1 MKALFLTQL
10 WPEQNASG
18 ASTRTLQL
26 IQFFLHRGWQVNVWS
41 DAEPNG
47 HEQVLRD
54 VGCQTL
60 RVAPNDDSFDAEL
73 VAVDPQMV
81 VFDRFSMEEKF
92 SFRILRNCPNALR
105 VLDTV
110 DLHSVRLARGKQI
123 KQFKQLKE
131 QGDAVLCCPDLDFES
146 YTDQSDGTWE
156 RELAAILRS
165 DLVLVVSDY
174 ERDLLVH
181 QLKVPQEILLLCRLT
196 YPPRMMAAPGFEERQ
211 GFVALGCFRH
221 PPNVDAFNYLSRIFW
236 PRLRGR
242 LPNAI
247 LHVWGSHMGPSA
259 PIQSSRQAGIFVKGH
274 APSAFLALEQARV
287 HLALVRYGA
296 GIKSKISD
304 SFFAGTPSVTTRI
317 GAEGMLDGADF
328 PGFVS
333 SALDEAIEHAVL
345 LHEDKTVWQEKASL
359 CGAVLH
365 ASYDEKST
373 LKPLEEKVNSILQN
387 LPGQRRYNPLG
398 RVLWHQSFR
407 STEYFSRWIQTKQ
420 VLAEVPPRGAGP
432 VDT

>member
-1 MKALFLTQL
+1 MKALFLAQL

-26 IQFFLHRGWQVNVWS
+26 IQFFIHCGWHVHVWS

-54 VGCQTL
+54 LGCQTL
-60 RVAPNDDSFDAEL
+60 RVAPNDDGFDSQL

-92 SFRILRNCPNALR
+92 SFRVWRNCPNALR

-110 DLHSVRLARGKQI
+110 DLHSIRLARGKQL
-123 KQFKQLKE
+123 KQQD
-131 QGDAVLCCPDLDFES
+131 DAILCCPDLEFKN
-146 YTDQSDGTWE
+146 YFDQSDGTWE

-165 DLVLVVSDY
+165 DLVLVVSDF

-181 QLKVPQEILLLCRLT
+181 QFKVPQEIVHLCRLT
-196 YPPRMMAAPGFEERQ
+196 YPARSTRAPGFEDRS

-242 LPNAI
+242 LPNAV

-259 PIQSSRQAGIFVKGH
+259 PIQSSRQAGISVKGH
-274 APSAFLALEQARV
+274 APSAVLALEQARV
-287 HLALVRYGA
+287 QLALVRYGA

-304 SFFAGTPSVTTRI
+304 AFFAGTPSVTTRI
-317 GAEGMLDGADF
+317 GAEGMMDGAEF

-333 SALDEAIEHAVL
+333 SDLDEAVEHAVL
-345 LHEDKTVWQEKASL
+345 LHEDKTLWNQKALL
-359 CGAVLH
+359 CGAVLR

-373 LKPLEEKVNSILQN
+373 LKPLEEKVKSILQN
-387 LPGQRRYNPLG
+387 LPGQRRSNPLG

-407 STEYFSRWIQTKQ
+407 STEYFSRWIETKQ
-420 VLAEVPPRGAGP
+420 VLAEIRQSQ
-432 VDT
+432 